1 MKYYHKYKEA
11 LEAKGY
17 RVDEHGYVWDSMGNQ
32 SAGEDNYGNVQS
44 KDPNV
49 NAICEEADIVA
60 TQPKKAKKAVVPKG
74 KKRARTL
81 KSLNIE
87 SGLGACS
94 KFKFVCSQE
103 TSCQGWDCKDQH
115 MDEEQYYDEQRH
127 EGS

>member
-60 TQPKKAKKAVVPKG
+60 TQPKKAKKAVAPKG
-74 KKRARTL
+74 KKDVVVEDTLEVVRARDE
-81 KSLNIE
+81 N
-87 SGLGACS
+87 GH
-94 KFKFVCSQE
+94 FVADDPSTPDVNE
-103 TSCQGWDCKDQH
+103 AWVVKTIKKAAKKK
-115 MDEEQYYDEQRH
+115 
-127 EGS
+127 